1 MSCDSC
7 TPVQVGGTL
16 KAKNNFFVSNESY
29 AGRERALHDCKKL
42 SRQEK
47 DLSYISFHF
56 FNSLY
61 RVKTSITKIT
71 ALQLALSTNQN
82 NIEKKTYSQFYVAAN
97 V

>member
-1 MSCDSC
+1 MSLDSY

-47 DLSYISFHF
+47 DLS
-56 FNSLY
+56 
-61 RVKTSITKIT
+61 
-71 ALQLALSTNQN
+71 
-82 NIEKKTYSQFYVAAN
+82 
-97 V
+97 